1 VLAPD
6 EKRSFA
12 RALEQHERPGRMSS
26 SHDELVR
33 ALRESLK
40 ENERLKRENRDYL
53 ASASQPMAVVGM
65 ACRYPGGVDSP
76 KALWEMVVE
85 GRDVTSDFPADRG
98 WDLGGLFDPDPD
110 AVGKSYTSRG
120 GFLLDVADFD
130 AAFFGIAPSEAMAM
144 DPQQRLLLEVSWEA
158 LERAGIDPLALRGSA
173 TGVFAGVFHGSY
185 GGQGRV
191 TGDLERYGLLGSTL
205 SVASGRVAYSL
216 GLEGPAVSVDTA
228 CSSSLVALHLA
239 AQSLRSGECDL
250 ALVGGVTVMATPAM
264 FVEFSRQRG
273 LSPDGRCKVYA
284 GAADGTAFS
293 EGVGVL
299 VLERLA
305 DAQLIGHPVLAVV
318 RGSAVNQDGAS
329 NGLAA
334 PNGPAQQRVIR
345 AALASARLTAA
356 DVDLV
361 EGHGT
366 GTTLGDPIE
375 AQAILATYGQDRPA
389 NQPLWLGSIKSNI
402 GHPSAAAGV
411 AGVIKTVQA
420 MRHGVMPKT
429 LHVDIPTPQVDWS
442 AGAVSLLTEPRAW
455 PAGDRPRRAGVS
467 SFGVSG
473 TNAHVILEQAPM
485 QTPALES
492 VGASGD
498 SDMPVVPWVLSARSV
513 KSLAGQ
519 ADRLLTHV
527 GADQDLGAVDV
538 GWSLVST
545 RSVFEHRAVVVGAD
559 REQLVAGLAGLAAGE
574 PGANVV
580 VGHAQA
586 VGKTVFVFP
595 GQGSQW
601 VGMGAQ
607 LLDTSKVFADHMHRC
622 DKALGEH
629 VEWSLIDVVRGVAGA
644 PGLDRVDV
652 VQPVLW
658 AVMVSLAEL
667 WRSLGVIPDAVIG
680 HSQGEIA
687 AAYVAGGLSLEDAA
701 RVVALRSR
709 LLVQLSDLGG
719 MVSLVCGLP
728 RAQELL
734 AQWGDRLNIAAVNG
748 ASAVVVSGKVDALEE
763 LMRRCEAESLRAR
776 RIDVDYASHSAQV
789 DAIRESLTR
798 ALAGIAP
805 RSSSVAFISTV
816 TGEFMDTAGLNA
828 DYWYQSIRRT
838 VQFERAVRSACDA
851 GYRVFIE
858 SSPHPVLIAGI
869 EETWASLADQNPAD
883 AAEAADAIVIPSL
896 GRDDGGLY
904 RFWLSVG
911 QAHVAGVAV
920 DWRAAFEGGRQVELP
935 TYAFQRRRFWVP
947 PLSIGG
953 GDLSGL
959 GLVGAA
965 HDLLGA
971 VVERPDSGEVVL
983 TGRLSTVAQPWL
995 TDHTVAG
1002 VVLFPGA
1009 GFVELVLR
1017 AGDEV
1022 GCSAVD
1028 ELTLSSPLLLPAAD
1042 AVKVQVVVGAADG
1055 SGRRA
1060 VSVYS
1065 AAAQP
1070 GPEWDS
1076 KWALHA
1082 EGVLSTAS
1090 VAPAA
1095 DLSVWPPVGAMAV
1108 DVTDAYER
1116 LASRGYEYGPAFRGL
1131 QAMWRLGNEV
1141 FAEVAIPEILGVKV
1155 SGFGIHPVLV
1165 DAALHALGLTDEETE
1180 MMLPFSWQG
1189 VCLHAAGASRAR
1201 VRIALAG
1208 AAAVSVDLA
1217 DGTGLPILSVRKLVA
1232 RPVSTAQLSAAAP
1245 RVSGGL
1251 LDVVWSPVMLQPN
1264 DIADD
1269 AMVLWEPTPDAD
1281 GVLGSVYEATYEAL
1295 GVLQS
1300 WLAGDGSGV
1309 LVVLTHGA
1317 VALPGEG
1324 VTDLAGAAVWGLV
1337 RSAQAEHP
1345 GRVMLVDSDG
1355 SLDVAEV
1362 IGCGETQLA
1371 VRSGVAHAARL
1382 TPARSVLELP
1392 AGAWRITPAGG
1403 GTLEDLVVQSCR
1415 RVELA
1420 AGQVRLAV
1428 AAVSVNFRDV
1438 LVALG
1443 MYPGGGELGVD
1454 GAGVVVEVGPGVQG
1468 LAVGDAVLGSVGL
1481 VGSETAV
1488 DARLVTAMPA
1498 GWSYAQAAGVPVV
1511 FLTAWYGLSVLAGLK
1526 QGEKVL
1532 VHAAT
1537 GGVGMAA
1544 VQLARHW
1551 GAEVFA
1557 TASRGKWDTLRAMG
1571 FDDDHIGDSRSLEF
1585 EQKFLAATDGTGVD
1599 VVLNSLAGE
1608 FLDASLRLLVSGGR
1622 FIEMGKTDPR
1632 NPQQVASQH
1641 QGVEYRAFD
1650 LIQEAGSDGTA
1661 TMLAEVMS
1669 LFAAGVLEPL
1679 PVKTF
1684 DVRCASAAY
1693 RFVSQARQVGKV
1705 VLTLP
1710 EGPGNAVLA
1719 GAGGG
1724 LAGGSVVVTGGT
1736 GMAGSAVAAHLVA
1749 RYGVAHV
1756 VLVSRSGA
1764 EAPGVAELVGRLEE
1778 AGAQVSVVACDVAD
1792 RDAVAALIA
1801 QLPAEYPLKGVFHAA
1816 GVLDDGLIASLTPQR
1831 VDAVLRAKVDG
1842 AWHLHELT
1850 QHLDLSAFVMFSSMA
1865 GIVGTPGQGNYAAAN
1880 SFLDGL
1886 AAYRRAHGLA
1896 GLSVAWGLWEQTS
1909 AMTQHLADSDK
1920 ARMSRLGLAPLSTEQ
1935 ALRLF
1940 DTAMLTDRPV
1950 LAAARLDTAALAD
1963 HSAAV
1968 PLLLSQL
1975 VARRTRRVIDETDT
1989 TAASM
1994 TSLVTRLQGLT
2005 AEQRHSELVDLVRSH
2020 AATVLGRPNAKDIN
2034 AGAAFQHLGFDS
2046 LTAVELRN
2054 RLKTATGL
2062 SLSPTL
2068 IFDYPTPMA
2077 LAEHVDTLLGVTTN
2091 GADRPNLMVRFN
2103 DITRELQTLLNQ
2115 PDWKP
2120 EDKPHLTTRIQSLL
2134 TTLSDHLDPYDPQ
2147 HTDDEDIHAAT
2158 ESQLFA
2164 ILDEELGS

>member
-1 VLAPD
+1 
-6 EKRSFA
+6 
-12 RALEQHERPGRMSS
+12 MSS
-26 SHDELVR
+26 TQDELVK
-33 ALRESLK
+33 ALRKSLK
-40 ENERLKRENRDYL
+40 ENERLKRENREYL
-53 ASASQPMAVVGM
+53 ALTTEPVAVVGM

-76 KALWEMVVE
+76 EALWQMVAE
-85 GRDVTSDFPADRG
+85 GRDVVSDFPADRG
-98 WDLGGLFDPDPD
+98 WDLAGLFDPDPD
-110 AVGKSYTSRG
+110 AIGKSYTRCG
-120 GFLLDVADFD
+120 GFLADVADFD

-191 TGDLERYGLLGSTL
+191 PGDLEKYGLRGSTL

-273 LSPDGRCKVYA
+273 LAADGRCKVYA
-284 GAADGTAFS
+284 GAADGAAFS

-305 DAQLIGHPVLAVV
+305 DAQRSGRPVLAVV
-318 RGSAVNQDGAS
+318 RGSALNQDGAS
-329 NGLAA
+329 NGLAT
-334 PNGPAQQRVIR
+334 PNGPAQQRLIR

-389 NQPLWLGSIKSNI
+389 DQPLWLGSIKSNM
-402 GHPSAAAGV
+402 GHTSAAAGV

-429 LHVDIPTPQVDWS
+429 LHVDVPTPEVDWS
-442 AGAVSLLTEPRAW
+442 AGAVSLLTEPRPW
-455 PAGDRPRRAGVS
+455 PTGDRPRRAGVS
-467 SFGVSG
+467 GFGISG
-473 TNAHVILEQAPM
+473 TNAHVILEEPPAP
-485 QTPALES
+485 ES
-492 VGASGD
+492 IGASSD

-513 KSLAGQ
+513 EALAGQ
-519 ADRLLTHV
+519 AERLLTRV
-527 GADQDLGAVDV
+527 GADQDLRVADV

-545 RSVFEHRAVVVGAD
+545 RSVFEHRAVVVGTD
-559 REQLVAGLAGLAAGE
+559 SEQLMAGLAGLAAGE

-580 VGHAQA
+580 VGRAQTA
-586 VGKTVFVFP
+586 GQTVFVFP

-622 DKALGEH
+622 DKALGEY
-629 VEWSLIDVVRGVAGA
+629 VEWSLIDVIRDMVDG

-709 LLVQLSDLGG
+709 LLVQLSGAGG
-719 MVSLVCGLP
+719 MVSLACGLP
-728 RAQELL
+728 QAQELL
-734 AQWGDRLNIAAVNG
+734 AQCGDRLNIAAVNG
-748 ASAVVVSGKVDALEE
+748 VSAVVVSGEVNALEE
-763 LMRRCEAESLRAR
+763 LVRRCDADGVRAR

-789 DAIRESLTR
+789 DAIREPLAQ
-798 ALAGIAP
+798 ALAGIEP
-805 RSSSVAFISTV
+805 HSSSVAFFSTV

-828 DYWYQSIRRT
+828 DYWYQSIRHT

-858 SSPHPVLIAGI
+858 SSPHPILTTGVEEIAA
-869 EETWASLADQNPAD
+869 TLADRNLSD
-883 AAEAADAIVIPSL
+883 GTVAAEVIVIPSL
-896 GRDDGGLY
+896 GRDDGGLD

-920 DWRAAFEGGRQVELP
+920 DWRAAFESGRQVELP
-935 TYAFQRRRFWVP
+935 TYAFQRRRFWLPALGV
-947 PLSIGG
+947 GG
-953 GDLSGL
+953 GDLGGL
-959 GLVGAA
+959 GLAGAE
-965 HDLLGA
+965 HGLLGA
-971 VVERPDSGEVVL
+971 VVERPDSGGVVL
-983 TGRLSTVAQPWL
+983 TGRLSMVAQPWL
-995 TDHTVAG
+995 TDHAVAG

-1009 GFVELVLR
+1009 GFVELALR

-1022 GCSAVD
+1022 GCPMVE
-1028 ELTLSSPLLLPAAD
+1028 ELTLSAPLLLPAAE
-1042 AVKVQVVVGAADG
+1042 AVQVQVVVGAAGG

-1065 AAAQP
+1065 LGAQP
-1070 GPEWDS
+1070 GS
-1076 KWALHA
+1076 VWALHA
-1082 EGVLSTAS
+1082 EGVLSTGLP
-1090 VAPAA
+1090 APAA

-1116 LASRGYEYGPAFRGL
+1116 LAGRGYEYGPAFQGL

-1141 FAEVAIPEILGVKV
+1141 FAEVALPEVAGAKV
-1155 SGFGIHPVLV
+1155 GDFGIHPVLV
-1165 DAALHALGLTDEETE
+1165 DAALHAMGVAGERAQT
-1180 MMLPFSWQG
+1180 MLPFSWQG

-1201 VRIALAG
+1201 VRIAPMG
-1208 AAAVSVDLA
+1208 VAAVSVELA
-1217 DGTGLPILSVRKLVA
+1217 DGAGLPVLSVRELVV
-1232 RPVSTAQLSAAAP
+1232 RPVSVAQLSAAAP
-1245 RVSGGL
+1245 RAGGGL
-1251 LDVVWSPVMLQPN
+1251 LEVMWSPVILEPN
-1264 DIADD
+1264 GIAGDGVVVW
-1269 AMVLWEPTPDAD
+1269 APSSSAD
-1281 GVLGSVYEATYEAL
+1281 GVVGSVYAATHEVL

-1317 VALPGEG
+1317 VGLAGED
-1324 VTDLAGAAVWGLV
+1324 VSDLAGAAVWGLV

-1345 GRVMLVDSDG
+1345 GRVVLVDSDG
-1355 SLDVAEV
+1355 SVDVRDV
-1362 IGCGETQLA
+1362 IGCGEPQLV
-1371 VRSGVAHAARL
+1371 VRSGVAYAARL
-1382 TPARSVLELP
+1382 TSVGAGAVLELP
-1392 AGAWRITPAGG
+1392 AGKWRMTAGGG
-1403 GTLEDLVVQSCR
+1403 GTLEDLVVQSCP

-1420 AGQVRLAV
+1420 AGQVRVAV
-1428 AAVSVNFRDV
+1428 AAVGVNFRDV

-1443 MYPGGGELGVD
+1443 MYPGGGELGVE

-1468 LAVGDAVLGSVGL
+1468 LAVGDAVLGLLAV
-1481 VGSETAV
+1481 VGSEAVV
-1488 DARLVTAMPA
+1488 DARLVTAVPA
-1498 GWSYAQAAGVPVV
+1498 GWSLVQAASVPVV
-1511 FLTAWYGLSVLAGLK
+1511 FLTALYGLSVLAGVRAG
-1526 QGEKVL
+1526 QRVL

-1571 FDDDHIGDSRSLEF
+1571 FDDDHIGDSRSLQF
-1585 EQKFLAATDGTGVD
+1585 EEQFLAATDGAGVD
-1599 VVLNSLAGE
+1599 VVLNSLAGG
-1608 FLDASLRLLVSGGR
+1608 FVDASLRLLAGGGR
-1622 FIEMGKTDPR
+1622 FIEMGKTDLR
-1632 NPQQVASQH
+1632 DPQLVAAQH
-1641 QGVEYRAFD
+1641 QGVGYRAFD
-1650 LIQEAGSDGTA
+1650 LIEAGPDGTA
-1661 TMLAEVMS
+1661 AMLAELMG
-1669 LFAAGVLEPL
+1669 LFAAGVLAPL

-1693 RFVSQARQVGKV
+1693 RFVSQARQIGKV
-1705 VLTLP
+1705 VLTVP
-1710 EGPGNAVLA
+1710 DGPGDAVLA
-1719 GAGGG
+1719 GSGGG
-1724 LAGGSVVVTGGT
+1724 LAGSTVVLTGGT

-1764 EAPGVAELVGRLEE
+1764 DAEGVAELVGRLED

-1801 QLPAEYPLKGVFHAA
+1801 QLPAQYPLKGVFHAA
-1816 GVLDDGLIASLTPQR
+1816 GVLDDGLIASLTPER

-1842 AWHLHELT
+1842 AWNLHELT
-1850 QHLDLSAFVMFSSMA
+1850 QDLDLSAFVMFSSMA

-1886 AAYRRAHGLA
+1886 AGYRRAQGLA

-1909 AMTQHLADSDK
+1909 AMTQHLADRDK
-1920 ARMSRLGLAPLSTEQ
+1920 ARMSRIGLAPLSTEQ

-1950 LAAARLDTAALAD
+1950 MVAARLDPAALAD
-1963 HSAAV
+1963 HGAALP
-1968 PLLLSQL
+1968 PLLSHL
-1975 VARRTRRVIDETDT
+1975 VARPTRRVIDETDT

-1994 TSLVTRLQGLT
+1994 TTLVARLHGLS
-2005 AEQRHSELVDLVRSH
+2005 AEQRHRQLVDLVCSN
-2020 AATVLGRPNAKDIN
+2020 AATVLGRPNAADIN
-2034 AGAAFQHLGFDS
+2034 AGSTFQELGFDS

-2054 RLKTATGL
+2054 RLKTAAGL

-2068 IFDYPTPMA
+2068 IFDYPTPMG
-2077 LAEHVDTLLGVTTN
+2077 LAEHLDTRLAATTTRS
-2091 GADRPNLMVRFN
+2091 DQPNLMARFDN
-2103 DITRELQTLLNQ
+2103 ITRELQTLLNQ

-2120 EDKPHLTTRIQSLL
+2120 EDKSHLIARIQTLL
-2134 TTLSDHLDPYDPQ
+2134 TTLSAHLDPYDPQ
-2147 HTDDEDIHAAT
+2147 DPDDEDIHTAT

-2164 ILDEELGS
+2164 ILDEELGP